1 MRFWIIVLLGV
12 SLYVS
17 LSSAMRTGQG
27 RPGHGRGIIGQD
39 VSEHVLEKRSAVAM
53 ETGRRPCCRGP
64 KKACRKK
71 GFKPCRGK
79 KGK

>member
-27 RPGHGRGIIGQD
+27 RPGRGLA
-39 VSEHVLEKRSAVAM
+39 EHVLEKRSAVAM

-71 GFKPCRGK
+71 GFKPCKGK